1 MNENKIHSIYFM
13 GIGGIGMSALALY
26 FISKKVMV
34 FGYDRYASEI
44 TNNLIAKGAKISFN
58 DDVKS
63 ISQDFL
69 DISKS
74 NTIVVYTPAIP
85 KNSMLLNYF
94 ETRGYEIKKRSQ
106 ILGLLTESTNTL
118 AVAGTHGKTT
128 TSTILTHL
136 LKYSGI
142 GCNAFLGG
150 ISTNYNTN
158 FIFDESSN
166 NSVVEADEYDR
177 SFLQLHPDLAIITST
192 DADHLD
198 IYNKHENLLES
209 FNLFASQI
217 KPNGNFIVKKNL
229 NIESNTTNRYTYSAT
244 EVADFY
250 AENIT
255 IKEENYYFDLVAPN
269 RKIENIHL
277 GIPGMHNVENAVAA
291 SAAAIIY
298 GIKDGDLK
306 SALAS
311 FMGVKRRFEYILK
324 NKKII
329 FIDDYAHHP
338 TELLACI
345 SSVKQLYP
353 LKKIT
358 GVFQPHLFTRT
369 RDFLDQF
376 AESLSLL
383 DQLIL
388 LEIYPAREL
397 PIEGVNSTK
406 LLERVTNPNKKLLT
420 KEQLINEISY
430 LNPEV
435 LLTLGAGD
443 IDQLIQPLKQIFL

>member
-34 FGYDRYASEI
+34 FGYDRSASEI